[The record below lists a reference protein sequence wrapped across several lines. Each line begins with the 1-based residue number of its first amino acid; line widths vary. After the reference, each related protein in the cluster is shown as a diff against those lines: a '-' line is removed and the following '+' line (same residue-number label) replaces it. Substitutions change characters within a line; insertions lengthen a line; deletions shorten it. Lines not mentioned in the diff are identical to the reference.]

1 MGFPRESVAR
11 VAKKMKKR
19 REDALNVQNLN
30 RYGKIQAPKHVFEH
44 AGQNANHFEQTLV
57 LI

>member
-19 REDALNVQNLN
+19 REGSLNVQNLN

-57 LI
+57 

>member
-19 REDALNVQNLN
+19 REGSLNVQNLN